1 MAVYTTDAA
10 GRITYY
16 NEAAAE
22 LWGHRPV
29 LGKNEWCGS
38 WRLLWPDGSP
48 MRHDECPMAVALRE
62 RRPIRGAEAAAE
74 RPDGTRVPFLAY
86 PTPLWDESGAL
97 VGAVNTLIDIT
108 ERKGAEVLGQRLA
121 SIVESSDD
129 AIVSKDLNGIIATW
143 NAGAERL
150 FGYSADEAIG
160 KPVTIL
166 IPPDR
171 PDEEPRILS
180 RIRRGERIEHYETV
194 RRRKDGSLVDISLT
208 VSPVRDAQGKVVGAS
223 KIARDITEHK
233 RTEAFGQRLAA
244 IVESC
249 DDAIVGTDVHDI
261 ITSWNAGA
269 ERIYGYRAEEMV
281 GKPVIIFIPPDRH
294 DEQREIL
301 ARLRRGGRVEHY
313 ETVRRRKDGSLVE
326 VSLTVSRVRDAQG
339 RVVGTSKIA
348 RDITE
353 HRRAQE
359 QQRLLLREMNHRVK
373 NLFTLAGGVVAL
385 STRSARTVQELA
397 EAVRARLGAL
407 SRAHDLTLPSIS
419 DGEEADDRSTTLH
432 ALVQVIIS
440 PFIDSDHRVAVDGC
454 DVPIGGSAVTSF
466 ALLLHELASNA
477 AKYGALSSPSGS
489 VSLDC
494 SVRQDELLLT
504 WAEHGGPRL
513 KGQPANKGFGS
524 LLTDATVR
532 SQFGGQIS
540 RDWKPEGLIVQ
551 LSLPLERL
559 SG

>member
-1 MAVYTTDAA
+1 MGALIEASDILLAGVAERQQLEAVSAASWPPSRVLLELLPLAVYTTDAA

-22 LWGHRPV
+22 LWGHRPI

-48 MRHDECPMAVALRE
+48 MRHDECPMAVALKE
-62 RRPIRGAEAAAE
+62 GRPIRGAEATAQ
-74 RPDGTRVPFLAY
+74 RPDGTLVPFLAY
-86 PTPLWDESGAL
+86 PTPIRDGSGAL

-108 ERKGAEVLGQRLA
+108 EHKRAEAVGQQLA
-121 SIVESSDD
+121 AIVESSDD

-150 FGYSADEAIG
+150 FGYMAEEVIG
-160 KPVTIL
+160 KSISIL

-171 PDEEPRILS
+171 PDEEPGILS
-180 RIRRGERIEHYETV
+180 RIRRGERVDHYETL
-194 RRRKDGSLVDISLT
+194 RRRKDGSLVEISLS
-208 VSPVRDAQGKVVGAS
+208 VSPIRGAKGRIVGAS
-223 KIARDITEHK
+223 KIARDITE
-233 RTEAFGQRLAA
+233 
-244 IVESC
+244 
-249 DDAIVGTDVHDI
+249 
-261 ITSWNAGA
+261 
-269 ERIYGYRAEEMV
+269 
-281 GKPVIIFIPPDRH
+281 
-294 DEQREIL
+294 
-301 ARLRRGGRVEHY
+301 
-313 ETVRRRKDGSLVE
+313 RK
-326 VSLTVSRVRDAQG
+326 
-339 RVVGTSKIA
+339 
-348 RDITE
+348 
-353 HRRAQE
+353 RAQE

-385 STRSARTVQELA
+385 STRSARTVPELA
-397 EAVRARLGAL
+397 EAVRARLAAL
-407 SRAHDLTLPSIS
+407 SRAHELTLPSIP
-419 DGEEADDRSTTLH
+419 DGEEAGDCSTTLH

-513 KGQPANKGFGS
+513 KGQPPNKGFGS